1 MVGVVVAV
9 DVVGVSVV
17 GVVVW
22 GSTITVAVAVAKW
35 VISLIS
41 LIL

>member
-9 DVVGVSVV
+9 DVVGASVV

-22 GSTITVAVAVAKW
+22 GSTITVAVAVAEW
-35 VISLIS
+35 VTSLIS